1 MKTYQVNTYMTIIF
15 KRFVESLQ
23 HDYTYL
29 TIEFFSTNQV
39 LSKDTYRILYMLNEY
54 SFGFSAQFPP
64 GRVSSDFD
72 CYSTNISCNWRGKK
86 LKSGE
91 SGDLACLVPIRNYN
105 ISPSTMYKHWTSTS
119 TVSINTNIYT

>member
-54 SFGFSAQFPP
+54 SFGFSAQLPP

-72 CYSTNISCNWRGKK
+72 CYSTNISCDWRGKK

-91 SGDLACLVPIRNYN
+91 SGENHQTQLLKSGDFLSGENQQNQEIWHAWLAVF
-105 ISPSTMYKHWTSTS
+105 
-119 TVSINTNIYT
+119 

>member
-15 KRFVESLQ
+15 KRFVEFLQ

-54 SFGFSAQFPP
+54 SFGFSARLPP

-72 CYSTNISCNWRGKK
+72 CYSTNISC
-86 LKSGE
+86 
-91 SGDLACLVPIRNYN
+91 D
-105 ISPSTMYKHWTSTS
+105 
-119 TVSINTNIYT
+119 